1 MLAGVSGGFEQ
12 PVGVVLA
19 GGQGRRIGGEKA
31 IVSLAGRPLV
41 SYPVNALRSVLSQ
54 VRVVAKA
61 GTELPA
67 LHGVEV
73 WTEPAQPHHPLVG
86 IVEALRRAAPR
97 AVLVCAADMP
107 FLTAEAVSALAFA
120 DARGAPAVVA
130 VGEKGLE
137 PLFARYEQSALDR
150 LARAAAEARAPMREV
165 VAALGPRRVPV
176 DPDVLF
182 NINSP
187 GDVKRAEQIMRD
199 RGSLYG
205 S

>member
-1 MLAGVSGGFEQ
+1 MLAGVSGGLEQ

-19 GGQGRRIGGEKA
+19 GGQGQRIGGEKA
-31 IVSLAGRPLV
+31 LVSLGGRPLV

-54 VRVVAKA
+54 VRMVAKP

-67 LHGVEV
+67 LPGVEV
-73 WTEPAQPHHPLVG
+73 WTEPDQPHHPLVG

-120 DARGAPAVVA
+120 DSGGAPAVVA

-150 LARAAAEARAPMREV
+150 LEHAAAEAHAPVRQV
-165 VAALGPRRVPV
+165 VAALEPRRVRLGPE
-176 DPDVLF
+176 VLF
-182 NINSP
+182 NVNSP
-187 GDVKRAEQIMRD
+187 EDLERAEQIMSLH
-199 RGSLYG
+199 GS
-205 S
+205 

>member
-41 SYPVNALRSVLSQ
+41 SYPVNALRSVLSE
-54 VRVVAKA
+54 VRVVAKE

-86 IVEALRRAAPR
+86 IVEALHRAAPQS
-97 AVLVCAADMP
+97 VLVCAADMP
-107 FLTAEAVSALAFA
+107 FVTAEAVSVLAA
-120 DARGAPAVVA
+120 VDAAGAPAVVA
-130 VGEKGLE
+130 VGEKGVE
-137 PLFARYEQSALDR
+137 PLFARYEQSALAR
-150 LARAAAEARAPMREV
+150 LERAAEQARAPVREV
-165 VAALGPRRVPV
+165 VAALEPRLVEV
-176 DPDVLF
+176 DARALF

-187 GDVKRAEQIMRD
+187 EDLGRAEEMLRTHQT
-199 RGSLYG
+199 RG
-205 S
+205 